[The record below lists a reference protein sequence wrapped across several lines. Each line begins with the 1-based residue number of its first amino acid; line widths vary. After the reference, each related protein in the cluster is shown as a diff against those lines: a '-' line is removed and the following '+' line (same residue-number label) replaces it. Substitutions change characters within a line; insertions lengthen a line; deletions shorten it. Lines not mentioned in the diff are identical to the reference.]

1 VVVAVAVVVAVIVV
15 AVHAAQPKNKNKQR
29 GPGCGMSTDSLGLFL
44 RYLDSMNYHITTG
57 VGFLISDPNRNIT
70 ISSGDQRNDD
80 PGTGYNGPPDRNL
93 HKEGQD
99 WLHDQPLVRQPR
111 CPAGPVAAAG

>member
-1 VVVAVAVVVAVIVV
+1 
-15 AVHAAQPKNKNKQR
+15 
-29 GPGCGMSTDSLGLFL
+29 MSTDSLGLFL

-57 VGFLISDPNRNIT
+57 VGFLISDPHRNIT